1 MNKFDE
7 LKAAAESKVKDDEA
21 ALASWV
27 SKYRWVLYLAA
38 GAIGFIL
45 AKLL

>member
-7 LKAAAESKVKDDEA
+7 LKAAAENKVKEDEA
-21 ALASWV
+21 AISTWLTR
-27 SKYRWVLYLAA
+27 YRWVLYIAC

-45 AKLL
+45 AKLF